1 MSFDPEWA
9 GAADFARLYR
19 ELKLQVVPSAL
30 PQRGKNWKRPLV
42 PWRGLENELIS
53 DDQFDGWFG
62 DGGEFAQHEN
72 IGLICGRCSGGAFII
87 DLDLYKN
94 PQAQGWW
101 DEMQSMQRSAG
112 DLETPCQRTGG
123 GGLQFL
129 FRAPAGWTP
138 PTFKTAGGVD
148 VRGQGGFA
156 VLAPSR
162 HESGKRYEWLSG
174 QAPWDLEIA
183 EAPRWLCEQIDLL
196 AASERQN
203 PQAQAQHE
211 RTATPGAAYN
221 AFGLQID
228 GREEAATRIVWARV
242 VDLYREAPILPH
254 PETLERHLEECF
266 TLYERKCK
274 SRLYEPGTPNAVLLE
289 REGRG
294 ISMMRAKWQT
304 ALAQWHGKVREHASV
319 PNPREPRAE
328 APRLAQ
334 DRPQASDASDDWDTP
349 AAPPPPP
356 KFDLDAYFPIDGA
369 AIPTRSW
376 IVPGLLMRS
385 HLSVLV
391 APPGSGK
398 SLFSVQMAIAA
409 AVGLDWGGWKIREPQ
424 KVLLVNAEDD
434 ADEMRRRLYAA
445 AEEMG
450 IDQHRL
456 AGRIFGAR
464 NPDNVV
470 IAQSDAKTKVVH
482 RTQLFDAMTN
492 TIVENGIGIVV
503 VDPFAETFVG
513 DENSNSEVKWAA
525 IAWREM
531 ARLTDCA
538 LMLVHHTRKYAGAMA
553 GDPDASRG
561 GGALIGTARIVSTMF
576 TMSEED
582 AASMGVEQEERF
594 RYVRFDDAKSNLTK
608 ISGRA
613 RWFEKVSVTLPNGT
627 GEEPADEI
635 GVLRPWTPPG
645 AFDGVSSTQVNQV
658 LDRIRD
664 GLPDAN
670 GQPSGEFYVLSDRS
684 GRYVGQVVE
693 MTLGVPKQQA
703 RRVIETW
710 RQTGLITEI
719 TFDDRDRKRTVK
731 RVIVNEGL
739 RPGRVT

>member
-1 MSFDPEWA
+1 MSFDPEWS
-9 GAADFARLYR
+9 GAADYARLYR
-19 ELKLQVVPSAL
+19 DLSLQVVPSVL
-30 PQRGKNWKRPLV
+30 PQRGKSWKRPAV
-42 PWRGLENELIS
+42 PWRPLESQLIA
-53 DDQFDGWFG
+53 DEQFEAWFG
-62 DGGEFAQHEN
+62 IGGEFASHDN
-72 IGLICGRCSGGAFII
+72 VGLICGACSGGAFII

-94 PQAQGWW
+94 PQAQAWW
-101 DEMQSMQRSAG
+101 NEIISLKERAH

-123 GGLQFL
+123 GGLQYL
-129 FRAPAGWTP
+129 FRAPKGWTP

-162 HESGKRYEWLSG
+162 HESGRRYEWLPG

-183 EAPRWLCEQIDLL
+183 EAPRWLCAQIDAL
-196 AASERQN
+196 AANERQS
-203 PQAQAQHE
+203 PQSAPHE
-211 RTATPGAAYN
+211 RTASPGAAYN
-221 AFGLQID
+221 ALGLQID
-228 GREEAATRIVWARV
+228 GREETASRIIWARV
-242 VDLYREAPILPH
+242 VDLYREAPIMPH
-254 PETLERHLEECF
+254 PDTLETHLVECF
-266 TLYERKCK
+266 QFYERKCK
-274 SRLYEPGTPNAVLLE
+274 SRLFEPGASNATLLE

-294 ISMMRAKWQT
+294 ISMMRAKWQA
-304 ALAQWHGKVREHASV
+304 ALSQWHGKVREHASV
-319 PNPREPRAE
+319 PNPRETRAE
-328 APRLAQ
+328 APRKATDGQ
-334 DRPQASDASDDWDTP
+334 EADRVSEDWDAP
-349 AAPPPPP
+349 ASPPAPAS
-356 KFDLDAYFPIDGA
+356 FDLDAYFPIDGST
-369 AIPTRSW
+369 IPTRSW

-409 AVGLDWGGWKIREPQ
+409 AVGLEWGGWKVRDPQ

-450 IDQHRL
+450 IDQSRL
-456 AGRIFGAR
+456 AGRIFGAKS
-464 NPDNVV
+464 PDNVV
-470 IAQSDAKTKVVH
+470 IAQSDSKTKIVH
-482 RTQLFDAMTN
+482 RTQLFDAMTS

-538 LMLVHHTRKYAGAMA
+538 LMLVHHTRKYAGQMA

-582 AASMGVEQEERF
+582 AAGLGVDEAERY

-613 RWFEKVSVTLPNGT
+613 RWFEKVSVTLPNGS

-645 AFDGVSSTQVNQV
+645 AFDGVSSGQVNV
-658 LDRIRD
+658 ALDRIRD
-664 GLPDAN
+664 GVTNDS
-670 GQPSGEFYVLSDRS
+670 GQPSGEFYVMSDRS
-684 GRYVGQVVE
+684 GRYVGQVIETV
-693 MTLGVPKQQA
+693 LGVPRQQA
-703 RRVIETW
+703 KRVVETW
-710 RQTGLITEI
+710 RATGLISEI
-719 TFDDRDRKRTVK
+719 SYDDKAKKKIVR
-731 RVIVNEGL
+731 RVVVNEAL
-739 RPGRVT
+739 RPGRVS

>member
-19 ELKLQVVPSAL
+19 ELGLQVVPSVL
-30 PQRGKNWKRPLV
+30 PQRGKQWKRPAV
-42 PWRGLENELIS
+42 PWRPLENELCA
-53 DDQFDGWFG
+53 DELFEEWFG
-62 DGGEFAQHEN
+62 PGGAFANHDN
-72 IGLICGRCSGGAFII
+72 VGLICGRCSGGAFII

-94 PQAQGWW
+94 PQAQAWW
-101 DEMQSMQRSAG
+101 DEMLSLRTGAG

-123 GGLQFL
+123 GGLQLL
-129 FRAPAGWTP
+129 FRAPKGWTP

-162 HESGKRYEWLSG
+162 HESGRRYEWLPG
-174 QAPWDLEIA
+174 QAPWDLDVA
-183 EAPRWLCEQIDLL
+183 EAPRWLCEQIDAL

-203 PQAQAQHE
+203 PQAPGPSQK
-211 RTATPGAAYN
+211 TSSPGAAYN
-221 AFGLQID
+221 ALGLQID
-228 GREEAATRIVWARV
+228 GREETATRIVWARV

-254 PETLERHLEECF
+254 PDTLERHLEECF
-266 TLYERKCK
+266 QLYERKCK

-294 ISMMRAKWQT
+294 ISMMRAKWQA
-304 ALAQWHGKVREHASV
+304 ALSQWSGKVREHASV
-319 PNPREPRAE
+319 PSPRERREE
-328 APRLAQ
+328 APQKAAGAQ
-334 DRPQASDASDDWDTP
+334 EKAQGSDEWD
-349 AAPPPPP
+349 APPSPPAP
-356 KFDLDAYFPIDGA
+356 AVFDLDAYFPIDGA
-369 AIPTRSW
+369 SIPTRSW

-409 AVGLDWGGWKIREPQ
+409 AVGIEWGGWRVREPQ

-450 IDQHRL
+450 VAQSDL

-482 RTQLFDAMTN
+482 RTQLFDAMTS
-492 TIVENGIGIVV
+492 TIVENGIGVAV

-538 LMLVHHTRKYAGAMA
+538 LMLVHHTRKYAGQMA

-576 TMSEED
+576 TMSDED
-582 AASMGVEQEERF
+582 AAALGVEAEERF

-613 RWFEKVSVTLPNGT
+613 RWFEKVSVTLPNGS

-645 AFDGVSSTQVNQV
+645 AFDGVSSTQVNQI

-664 GLPDAN
+664 GAPDAT
-670 GQPSGEFYVLSDRS
+670 GAPSGEFYVMSDRS
-684 GRYVGQVVE
+684 PRYVGQVAEIV
-693 MTLGVPKQQA
+693 LGVPRQQA
-703 RRVIETW
+703 KRVIETW
-710 RQTGLITEI
+710 RQTGLISEI
-719 TFDDRDRKRTVK
+719 AYDDVAKKRVVK
-731 RVIVNEGL
+731 RVVVNEAM
-739 RPGRVT
+739 RPGRVS